1 MKEKYTPLT
10 FSEGCRSGRNRRWR
24 KKMRVEDFIDVRR
37 KEIQRNLEEIAEM
50 REIVSAL
57 EKENR
62 ELSSEIERA
71 ERADKEGRWEE
82 FQDELLKEME

>member
-1 MKEKYTPLT
+1 
-10 FSEGCRSGRNRRWR
+10 
-24 KKMRVEDFIDVRR
+24 MRVEDFIDVRR